1 LSDEDDI
8 NIDMTTLLI
17 TIAIAYA
24 GLIIAVVWYIK
35 DAPKVEKGEESVS
48 HSVMGMWL

>member
-24 GLIIAVVWYIK
+24 GLVIAVVWYIK
-35 DAPKVEKGEESVS
+35 DAPKVENAEESVS